1 MAGYT
6 SILNYIK
13 NLPAGTLP
21 TLDEARSQYNQCFA
35 ELENFKTAGIC
46 LKCDGNASEFYDA
59 TDQTYKVKPDN
70 CTKLVQA
77 CHKIFAFYSTLNTLN
92 HIFISVNRAIVAKK
106 AGNTTFTPSGL
117 GGGLSLT
124 QLTSL
129 LTCSDD
135 FAKCQTDTPHF
146 IDHICRFVSLDADNA
161 IIEPASTTVATVTTA
176 VTETAA
182 LAAVS
187 NPAACTAV
195 GSPTAAGS
203 RFTSAFYA
211 TQVTGTDSIVC
222 QDANNETT
230 TTFCNENTIKSGD
243 YNDGNAAARYGYH
256 PCKEGYGT
264 ATALPPAC
272 TAFSLLPL
280 KEVGSPP
287 LSTPPR

>member
-1 MAGYT
+1 MNKDKAAELILVKEKIETVDFATLTTTTLTSIQTKITAWASDLAGTSPALISTTTMAGYT

-135 FAKCQTDTPHF
+135 FAKC
-146 IDHICRFVSLDADNA
+146 
-161 IIEPASTTVATVTTA
+161 
-176 VTETAA
+176 
-182 LAAVS
+182 
-187 NPAACTAV
+187 
-195 GSPTAAGS
+195 
-203 RFTSAFYA
+203 
-211 TQVTGTDSIVC
+211 
-222 QDANNETT
+222 
-230 TTFCNENTIKSGD
+230 
-243 YNDGNAAARYGYH
+243 
-256 PCKEGYGT
+256 
-264 ATALPPAC
+264 
-272 TAFSLLPL
+272 
-280 KEVGSPP
+280 
-287 LSTPPR
+287 